1 MKICICCFGL
11 FHRPKQKESI
21 IISKKTNKK
30 NLKININESNNNSN
44 LIFQRRRRSVFQD
57 IGQINQLNN
66 FPSNQVSPKKPENK
80 ISNSPC
86 FSKNSPIRKR
96 INETPKSL
104 YELKDTFRC
113 LFCGGTKCP
122 CEDYKTNPKNAIE
135 GLNCDIIKNEIY
147 ASQRPS
153 NVLIEKYNLV
163 KKFIQNNIGLIVNL
177 QRPGEHPYC
186 GPNALDPLSGYSY
199 SPSIF
204 SSEGIKVRLSGWKD
218 MDVPDSLYFMLDIIK
233 EIYQMI
239 KIKKKKV
246 LVHCH
251 AGNGRTGI
259 VVACY
264 LIYTY
269 NYDAEEAVKIL
280 RSFRKKCI
288 EKNAQMKYCIK
299 FNQFIVQLRKIF
311 TSEKYDVDYFI
322 KHQSDLCLEDYNKK
336 LIIPTMIWITFDIL
350 YKLKS
355 SNYYTNDA
363 IYKALNGALEIRE
376 SDYKELINIVDE
388 INNGNWNSLQNNKK
402 IVIICELFYN
412 WLEDCVTYCI
422 SPKKINE
429 MFLDN
434 NFKILI
440 IDITNGNNDK
450 RLIKSISDH
459 IENYLKKLEMEI
471 IKYITKF
478 LCNIY
483 PNEDDD
489 NIMEYKRMVEKISI
503 YLLGFNIDLLLYFK
517 SKSDEN
523 KIDEEIEDD
532 YDIGIQISIKDC
544 IQSIENLILIFEFLR
559 IKLSYSTHHPVNNSN
574 YLSVNNNDN
583 HSNHLNYKK
592 TNETLR
598 SVFTNQEE
606 SNEGS
611 FVNQKLITS
620 NRLDIGKND
629 KNNKLNLSILQG
641 KDFKNKIKK
650 SCSPIKSHLIDL
662 EHENKLKKS
671 ITPFRTK
678 FLDFQGMSNQI
689 NKSPTLKPKS
699 SFIKSNN
706 LNDSKIILKNYNND
720 NIPIIKINY
729 VEKKE

>member
-11 FHRPKQKESI
+11 FHRPKQKETI

-30 NLKININESNNNSN
+30 NLKININENSNNTN
-44 LIFQRRRRSVFQD
+44 LAIPRRRRSLIQD
-57 IGQINQLNN
+57 INQINQIT
-66 FPSNQVSPKKPENK
+66 SNQISPKKQDKQFP
-80 ISNSPC
+80 NSPC

-96 INETPKSL
+96 INQTPKTL

-113 LFCGGTKCP
+113 LFCGGIKCP
-122 CEDYKTNPKNAIE
+122 CENYKLNPKSAIE
-135 GLNCDIIKNEIY
+135 GLNCDIINNEIY

-186 GPNALDPLSGYSY
+186 GPNALDRLSGYSY

-204 SSEGIKVRLSGWKD
+204 SSEGIKVKLSGWKD

-233 EIYQMI
+233 EIYEMI

-259 VVACY
+259 VIACY
-264 LIYTY
+264 LMYTY
-269 NYDAEEAVKIL
+269 NYDAEYAVKVL

-299 FNQFIVQLRKIF
+299 FKHFIIQLRRIF

-322 KHQSDLCLEDYNKK
+322 KHQSDLSLDDPHKK
-336 LIIPTMIWITFDIL
+336 IYIPKIIWICFDIL
-350 YKLKS
+350 NNLKK
-355 SNYYTNDA
+355 SNFYNNDT
-363 IYKALNGALEIRE
+363 IYKGLNGGLEISE
-376 SDYKELINIVDE
+376 SDYEELINIIDE
-388 INNGNWNSLQNNKK
+388 INDGVWDSLQKNNK
-402 IVIICELFYN
+402 ITIICEIFFN

-422 SPKKINE
+422 SPKKIVE
-429 MFLDN
+429 MFQDN

-440 IDITNGNNDK
+440 TDITKGNNDQ
-450 RLIKSISDH
+450 RIIKNISDH

-471 IKYITKF
+471 IKYITSF
-478 LCNIY
+478 LCNVY
-483 PNEDDD
+483 PNEDDV
-489 NIMEYKRMVEKISI
+489 NVIEYKRMVEKIAI

-523 KIDEEIEDD
+523 KSDDEIEDD
-532 YDIGIQISIKDC
+532 YDMPISIHEC

-559 IKLSYSTHHPVNNSN
+559 IKLLYSSNNTIN
-574 YLSVNNNDN
+574 NNLLSVNSKDNYSKALNSRKMNDTIRSIITSQDG
-583 HSNHLNYKK
+583 SN
-592 TNETLR
+592 T
-598 SVFTNQEE
+598 
-606 SNEGS
+606 GS
-611 FVNQKLITS
+611 FVNQQLITS
-620 NRLDIGKND
+620 NRLNYKKNNT
-629 KNNKLNLSILQG
+629 KKNKLNLSILQG
-641 KDFKNKIKK
+641 KDLKNQIK
-650 SCSPIKSHLIDL
+650 SISPIKSHLKDL
-662 EHENKLKKS
+662 EQGNNIKKT
-671 ITPFRTK
+671 ITPIGTK
-678 FLDFQGMSNQI
+678 NFKFKRISNYI
-689 NKSPTLKPKS
+689 NRSPTIKPKS
-699 SFIKSNN
+699 YFNKALN
-706 LNDSKIILKNYNND
+706 LNDSKLILKNYNNE

-729 VEKKE
+729 VDKNG

>member
-11 FHRPKQKESI
+11 FHRPKQKETI

-30 NLKININESNNNSN
+30 NLKININENSNNTN
-44 LIFQRRRRSVFQD
+44 LAFPRRRRSLIQD
-57 IGQINQLNN
+57 INQINQIT
-66 FPSNQVSPKKPENK
+66 SNQISPKKQDKQFP
-80 ISNSPC
+80 NSPC

-96 INETPKSL
+96 INQTPKTL

-113 LFCGGTKCP
+113 LFCGGIKCP
-122 CEDYKTNPKNAIE
+122 CENYKLNPKSAIE
-135 GLNCDIIKNEIY
+135 GLNCDIINNEIY

-186 GPNALDPLSGYSY
+186 GPNALDRLSGYSY

-204 SSEGIKVRLSGWKD
+204 SSEGIKVKLSGWKD

-233 EIYQMI
+233 EIYEMI

-259 VVACY
+259 VIACY
-264 LIYTY
+264 LMYTY
-269 NYDAEEAVKIL
+269 NYDAEYAVKVL

-299 FNQFIVQLRKIF
+299 FKHFIIQLRRIF

-322 KHQSDLCLEDYNKK
+322 KHQSDLSLDDPHKK
-336 LIIPTMIWITFDIL
+336 IYIPKIIWICFDIL
-350 YKLKS
+350 NNLKK
-355 SNYYTNDA
+355 SNFYNNDT
-363 IYKALNGALEIRE
+363 IYKGLNGGLEISE
-376 SDYKELINIVDE
+376 SDYEELINIIDE
-388 INNGNWNSLQNNKK
+388 INDGVWDSLQKNNK
-402 IVIICELFYN
+402 ITIICEIFFN

-422 SPKKINE
+422 SPKKIVE
-429 MFLDN
+429 MFQDN

-440 IDITNGNNDK
+440 TDITKGNNDQ
-450 RLIKSISDH
+450 RIIKNISDH

-471 IKYITKF
+471 IKYITSF
-478 LCNIY
+478 LCNVY
-483 PNEDDD
+483 PNEDDA
-489 NIMEYKRMVEKISI
+489 NVIEYKRMVEKIAI

-523 KIDEEIEDD
+523 KSDDEIEDD
-532 YDIGIQISIKDC
+532 YDMPISIHEC

-559 IKLSYSTHHPVNNSN
+559 IKLLYSSNNTIN
-574 YLSVNNNDN
+574 NNLLSVNSKDNYSKALNSRKMNDTIRSIITSQDG
-583 HSNHLNYKK
+583 SN
-592 TNETLR
+592 T
-598 SVFTNQEE
+598 
-606 SNEGS
+606 GS
-611 FVNQKLITS
+611 FVNQQLITS
-620 NRLDIGKND
+620 NRLNYKKNNT
-629 KNNKLNLSILQG
+629 KKNKLNLSILQG
-641 KDFKNKIKK
+641 KDFKNQLK
-650 SCSPIKSHLIDL
+650 SISPIKSHLKDL
-662 EHENKLKKS
+662 EQGNNIKKT
-671 ITPFRTK
+671 ITPIGTK
-678 FLDFQGMSNQI
+678 NFKFKRISNYI
-689 NKSPTLKPKS
+689 NRSPTIKPKS
-699 SFIKSNN
+699 YFNKALN
-706 LNDSKIILKNYNND
+706 LNDSKLILKNYNNE

-729 VEKKE
+729 VDKNG

>member
-233 EIYQMI
+233 EMI
-239 KIKKKKV
+239 FTVEKEGKKV

-251 AGNGRTGI
+251 AGKGRTGI
-259 VVACY
+259 VIACY
-264 LIYTY
+264 LIYKY
-269 NYDAEEAVKIL
+269 HICAQDAAAKVREK
-280 RSFRKKCI
+280 RK
-288 EKNAQMKYCIK
+288 
-299 FNQFIVQLRKIF
+299 
-311 TSEKYDVDYFI
+311 
-322 KHQSDLCLEDYNKK
+322 
-336 LIIPTMIWITFDIL
+336 
-350 YKLKS
+350 
-355 SNYYTNDA
+355 
-363 IYKALNGALEIRE
+363 GA
-376 SDYKELINIVDE
+376 
-388 INNGNWNSLQNNKK
+388 
-402 IVIICELFYN
+402 
-412 WLEDCVTYCI
+412 
-422 SPKKINE
+422 
-429 MFLDN
+429 
-434 NFKILI
+434 
-440 IDITNGNNDK
+440 
-450 RLIKSISDH
+450 
-459 IENYLKKLEMEI
+459 IENKDQLEYCKKFFQC
-471 IKYITKF
+471 KY
-478 LCNIY
+478 Y
-483 PNEDDD
+483 
-489 NIMEYKRMVEKISI
+489 
-503 YLLGFNIDLLLYFK
+503 
-517 SKSDEN
+517 
-523 KIDEEIEDD
+523 
-532 YDIGIQISIKDC
+532 
-544 IQSIENLILIFEFLR
+544 IFF
-559 IKLSYSTHHPVNNSN
+559 
-574 YLSVNNNDN
+574 
-583 HSNHLNYKK
+583 
-592 TNETLR
+592 
-598 SVFTNQEE
+598 
-606 SNEGS
+606 
-611 FVNQKLITS
+611 
-620 NRLDIGKND
+620 
-629 KNNKLNLSILQG
+629 
-641 KDFKNKIKK
+641 
-650 SCSPIKSHLIDL
+650 
-662 EHENKLKKS
+662 
-671 ITPFRTK
+671 
-678 FLDFQGMSNQI
+678 
-689 NKSPTLKPKS
+689 
-699 SFIKSNN
+699 
-706 LNDSKIILKNYNND
+706 
-720 NIPIIKINY
+720 
-729 VEKKE
+729 

>member
-11 FHRPKQKESI
+11 FHRPKQKETI

-30 NLKININESNNNSN
+30 NVKININENINNSS
-44 LIFQRRRRSVFQD
+44 LQFQRRRRSIFQD
-57 IGQINQLNN
+57 INQINQLNQ
-66 FPSNQVSPKKPENK
+66 FRNQISPKKPENVG
-80 ISNSPC
+80 NSPC

-122 CEDYKTNPKNAIE
+122 CEDYKTNPKSAIE

-186 GPNALDPLSGYSY
+186 GPNALDPLSGFSY

-204 SSEGIKVRLSGWKD
+204 TSEGIKVKLSGWKD

-233 EIYQMI
+233 EIYDMI
-239 KIKKKKV
+239 KVKKKKV

-269 NYDAEEAVKIL
+269 NYDAENAVKVL

-299 FNQFIVQLRKIF
+299 FKQFIVQLRRIF

-322 KHQSDLCLEDYNKK
+322 KHQSDLSMEDSHKK
-336 LIIPTMIWITFDIL
+336 IFIPKIIWICFDIL
-350 YKLKS
+350 NNLKV
-355 SNYYTNDA
+355 SNTFTNKS
-363 IYKALNGALEIRE
+363 IYKALNGSLEISE
-376 SDYKELINIVDE
+376 NEYQELINIVDE
-388 INNGNWNSLQNNKK
+388 INDGIWDSLQNNKK
-402 IVIICELFYN
+402 IVIVCELLYY

-429 MFLDN
+429 IFYYN

-440 IDITNGNNDK
+440 VDIINGNCDQ
-450 RLIKSISDH
+450 RLIKSISEH
-459 IENYLKKLEMEI
+459 IENNLKKLEMEI
-471 IKYITKF
+471 IKYITSF
-478 LCNIY
+478 LCKIYSNEEDNNII
-483 PNEDDD
+483 EF
-489 NIMEYKRMVEKISI
+489 KRMVEKISI

-532 YDIGIQISIKDC
+532 YDLGIQISIKEC

-559 IKLSYSTHHPVNNSN
+559 IKHTYSTNKTLNNNLLSLNSKDN
-574 YLSVNNNDN
+574 YLK
-583 HSNHLNYKK
+583 HLDYKK
-592 TNETLR
+592 MNETLR
-598 SVFTNQEE
+598 SVITSQDE
-606 SNEGS
+606 SNDGS
-611 FVNQKLITS
+611 FVNQKLTS
-620 NRLDIGKND
+620 SKGLNYEKND
-629 KNNKLNLSILQG
+629 KNNRLNLSILQG
-641 KDFKNKIKK
+641 KEYKNQIKK
-650 SCSPIKSHLIDL
+650 SCSPIKSHLIHL
-662 EHENKLKKS
+662 QHGKKIKNT
-671 ITPFRTK
+671 ITPFRNK
-678 FLDFQGMSNQI
+678 FLDFKKVSNTI

-699 SFIKSNN
+699 PFSKALN
-706 LNDSKIILKNYNND
+706 LNDSKLVLKNYNNE
-720 NIPIIKINY
+720 NIPVIKINY
-729 VEKKE
+729 VEKND

>member
-11 FHRPKQKESI
+11 FHRPKQKETI

-30 NLKININESNNNSN
+30 NVKININENINNSS
-44 LIFQRRRRSVFQD
+44 LQFQRRRRSIFQD
-57 IGQINQLNN
+57 INQINQLNQ
-66 FPSNQVSPKKPENK
+66 FPNQISPKKPENVG
-80 ISNSPC
+80 NSPC

-113 LFCGGTKCP
+113 LFCGGIKCP
-122 CEDYKTNPKNAIE
+122 CEDYKTNPKSAIE

-186 GPNALDPLSGYSY
+186 GPNALDPLSGFSY

-204 SSEGIKVRLSGWKD
+204 TSEGIKVKLSGWKD

-233 EIYQMI
+233 EIYDMI
-239 KIKKKKV
+239 KVKKKKV

-269 NYDAEEAVKIL
+269 NYDAENAVKVL

-299 FNQFIVQLRKIF
+299 FKQFIVQLRRIF

-322 KHQSDLCLEDYNKK
+322 KHQSDLSMEDSHKK
-336 LIIPTMIWITFDIL
+336 IFIPKIIWICFDIL
-350 YKLKS
+350 NNLKV
-355 SNYYTNDA
+355 SNTFTNKS
-363 IYKALNGALEIRE
+363 IYKALNGSLEISE
-376 SDYKELINIVDE
+376 NEYQELINIVDE
-388 INNGNWNSLQNNKK
+388 INDGIWDSLQNNKK
-402 IVIICELFYN
+402 IVIVCELLYY

-429 MFLDN
+429 IFYYN

-440 IDITNGNNDK
+440 VDIINGNCDQ
-450 RLIKSISDH
+450 RIIKSISEH
-459 IENYLKKLEMEI
+459 IENNLKKLEMEI
-471 IKYITKF
+471 IKYITSF
-478 LCNIY
+478 LCKIY
-483 PNEDDD
+483 SNEED
-489 NIMEYKRMVEKISI
+489 NNVIEFKRMVEKISI

-532 YDIGIQISIKDC
+532 YDLGIQISIKEC

-559 IKLSYSTHHPVNNSN
+559 IKYTHSTNKTLNNNLLSLNSKDN
-574 YLSVNNNDN
+574 YLK
-583 HSNHLNYKK
+583 HLDYKK
-592 TNETLR
+592 MNETLR
-598 SVFTNQEE
+598 SVITSQDE
-606 SNEGS
+606 SNDGS
-611 FVNQKLITS
+611 FVNQKLTS
-620 NRLDIGKND
+620 SKGLNYEKND
-629 KNNKLNLSILQG
+629 KNNRLNLSILQG
-641 KDFKNKIKK
+641 KEYKNQIKK
-650 SCSPIKSHLIDL
+650 SCSPIKSHLIHL
-662 EHENKLKKS
+662 QHGKKIKNT
-671 ITPFRTK
+671 ITPFRNK
-678 FLDFQGMSNQI
+678 FLDFKKVSNTI

-699 SFIKSNN
+699 PFSKALN
-706 LNDSKIILKNYNND
+706 LNDSKLVLKNYNNE
-720 NIPIIKINY
+720 NIPVIKINY
-729 VEKKE
+729 VEKND

>member
-11 FHRPKQKESI
+11 FHRPKQKETI

-30 NLKININESNNNSN
+30 NVKININENINNSS
-44 LIFQRRRRSVFQD
+44 LQFQRRRRSIFQD
-57 IGQINQLNN
+57 INQINQLNQ
-66 FPSNQVSPKKPENK
+66 FPNQISPKKPENVG
-80 ISNSPC
+80 NSPC

-122 CEDYKTNPKNAIE
+122 CEDYKTNPKSAIE

-186 GPNALDPLSGYSY
+186 GPNALDPLSGFSY

-204 SSEGIKVRLSGWKD
+204 TSEGIKVKLSGWKD

-233 EIYQMI
+233 EIYDMI
-239 KIKKKKV
+239 KVKKKKV

-269 NYDAEEAVKIL
+269 NYDAENAVKVL

-299 FNQFIVQLRKIF
+299 FKQFIVQLRRIF

-322 KHQSDLCLEDYNKK
+322 KHQSDLSMEDSHKK
-336 LIIPTMIWITFDIL
+336 IFIPKIIWICFDIL
-350 YKLKS
+350 NNLKV
-355 SNYYTNDA
+355 SNTFTNKS
-363 IYKALNGALEIRE
+363 IYKALNGSLEISE
-376 SDYKELINIVDE
+376 NEYQELINIVDE
-388 INNGNWNSLQNNKK
+388 INDGIWDSLQNNKK
-402 IVIICELFYN
+402 IVIVCELLYY

-429 MFLDN
+429 IFYYN

-440 IDITNGNNDK
+440 VDIINGNCDQ
-450 RLIKSISDH
+450 RLIKSISEH
-459 IENYLKKLEMEI
+459 IENNLKKLEMEI
-471 IKYITKF
+471 IKYITSF
-478 LCNIY
+478 LCKIYSNEEDNNII
-483 PNEDDD
+483 EF
-489 NIMEYKRMVEKISI
+489 KRMVEKISI

-532 YDIGIQISIKDC
+532 YDLGIQISIKEC

-559 IKLSYSTHHPVNNSN
+559 IKYTHSTNKTLNNNLLSLNSKDN
-574 YLSVNNNDN
+574 YLK
-583 HSNHLNYKK
+583 HLDYKK
-592 TNETLR
+592 MNETLR
-598 SVFTNQEE
+598 SVITSQDE
-606 SNEGS
+606 SNDGS
-611 FVNQKLITS
+611 FVNQKLTS
-620 NRLDIGKND
+620 SKGLNYEKND
-629 KNNKLNLSILQG
+629 KNNRLNLSILQG
-641 KDFKNKIKK
+641 KEYKNQIKK
-650 SCSPIKSHLIDL
+650 SCSPIKSHLIHL
-662 EHENKLKKS
+662 QHGKKIKNT
-671 ITPFRTK
+671 ITPFRNK
-678 FLDFQGMSNQI
+678 FLDFKKVSNTI

-699 SFIKSNN
+699 PFSKALN
-706 LNDSKIILKNYNND
+706 LNDSKLVLKNYNNE
-720 NIPIIKINY
+720 NIPVIKINY
-729 VEKKE
+729 VEKND

>member
-11 FHRPKQKESI
+11 FHRPKQKETI

-30 NLKININESNNNSN
+30 NLKLNINEINNNTN
-44 LIFQRRRRSVFQD
+44 LPFQKRRRSLIQD
-57 IGQINQLNN
+57 LNQINQIT
-66 FPSNQVSPKKPENK
+66 SNQISPKKQDKQIP
-80 ISNSPC
+80 NSPC

-96 INETPKSL
+96 INQTPKTL

-113 LFCGGTKCP
+113 LFCGGIKCP
-122 CEDYKTNPKNAIE
+122 CENYKLNPKSAIE
-135 GLNCDIIKNEIY
+135 GLNCDIINNEIY

-204 SSEGIKVRLSGWKD
+204 SSEGIKVKLSGWKD

-233 EIYQMI
+233 EIYEMI
-239 KIKKKKV
+239 KIKQKKV

-264 LIYTY
+264 LMYTY
-269 NYDAEEAVKIL
+269 NYDAENAVKVL

-299 FNQFIVQLRKIF
+299 FKHFIIQLRRIF

-322 KHQSDLCLEDYNKK
+322 KHQSDLSLDDPHKK
-336 LIIPTMIWITFDIL
+336 IYIPKIIWICFDIL
-350 YKLKS
+350 NNLKNNKVFS
-355 SNYYTNDA
+355 NDA
-363 IYKALNGALEIRE
+363 IYKGLNGGLEISE
-376 SDYKELINIVDE
+376 SDYQELINIIDE
-388 INNGNWNSLQNNKK
+388 INDGVWDSLQKNNK
-402 IVIICELFYN
+402 ITIICELFYN

-422 SPKKINE
+422 SPKKIVE
-429 MFLDN
+429 MFQDN
-434 NFKILI
+434 NIKILI
-440 IDITNGNNDK
+440 ADVTNGNNDQ
-450 RLIKSISDH
+450 RIIKNISDH

-471 IKYITKF
+471 IKYITSF

-483 PNEDDD
+483 PKEDDV
-489 NIMEYKRMVEKISI
+489 NVIEYKRMVEKIAI

-523 KIDEEIEDD
+523 KSDDEIEDD
-532 YDIGIQISIKDC
+532 YDMPISIQEC

-559 IKLSYSTHHPVNNSN
+559 IKLLYSSNNTIN
-574 YLSVNNNDN
+574 NNLLSVNSKDNYSKALNSRKMNDTIRSIITSQDG
-583 HSNHLNYKK
+583 SN
-592 TNETLR
+592 T
-598 SVFTNQEE
+598 
-606 SNEGS
+606 GS
-611 FVNQKLITS
+611 FVNQQLITS
-620 NRLDIGKND
+620 NRLNYKKNNT
-629 KNNKLNLSILQG
+629 KKNKLNLSILQG
-641 KDFKNKIKK
+641 KDLKNQIK
-650 SCSPIKSHLIDL
+650 SISPIKSHLKDL
-662 EHENKLKKS
+662 EQGNNIKKT
-671 ITPFRTK
+671 ITPIGTK
-678 FLDFQGMSNQI
+678 NFKFKRISNYI
-689 NKSPTLKPKS
+689 NRSPTIKPKS
-699 SFIKSNN
+699 YFNKALN
-706 LNDSKIILKNYNND
+706 LNDSKLILKNYNNE

-729 VEKKE
+729 VDKNG

>member
-11 FHRPKQKESI
+11 FHRPKQKETI

-30 NLKININESNNNSN
+30 NVKININENINNSS
-44 LIFQRRRRSVFQD
+44 LQFQRRRRSIFQD
-57 IGQINQLNN
+57 INQINQLNQ
-66 FPSNQVSPKKPENK
+66 FPNQISPKKPENVG
-80 ISNSPC
+80 NSPC

-122 CEDYKTNPKNAIE
+122 CEDYKTNPKSAIE

-186 GPNALDPLSGYSY
+186 GPNALDPLSGFSY

-204 SSEGIKVRLSGWKD
+204 TSEGIKVKLSGWKD

-233 EIYQMI
+233 EIYDMI
-239 KIKKKKV
+239 KVKKKKV

-269 NYDAEEAVKIL
+269 NYDAENAVKVL

-299 FNQFIVQLRKIF
+299 FKQFIVQLRRIF

-322 KHQSDLCLEDYNKK
+322 KHQSDLSMEDSHKK
-336 LIIPTMIWITFDIL
+336 IFIPKIIWICFDIL
-350 YKLKS
+350 NNLKV
-355 SNYYTNDA
+355 SNTYTNKS
-363 IYKALNGALEIRE
+363 IYKALNGSLEISE
-376 SDYKELINIVDE
+376 NEYQELINIVDE
-388 INNGNWNSLQNNKK
+388 INDGIWDSLQNNKK
-402 IVIICELFYN
+402 IVIVCELLYY

-429 MFLDN
+429 IFYYN

-440 IDITNGNNDK
+440 VDIINGNCDQ
-450 RLIKSISDH
+450 RIIKSISEH
-459 IENYLKKLEMEI
+459 IENNLKKLEMEI
-471 IKYITKF
+471 IKYITSF
-478 LCNIY
+478 LCKIY
-483 PNEDDD
+483 SNEED
-489 NIMEYKRMVEKISI
+489 NNVIEFKRMVEKISI

-532 YDIGIQISIKDC
+532 YDLGIQISIKEC

-559 IKLSYSTHHPVNNSN
+559 IKYTHSTNKTLNNNLLSLNSKDN
-574 YLSVNNNDN
+574 YLK
-583 HSNHLNYKK
+583 HLDYKK
-592 TNETLR
+592 MNETLR
-598 SVFTNQEE
+598 SIITSQDE
-606 SNEGS
+606 SNDGS
-611 FVNQKLITS
+611 FVNQKLTS
-620 NRLDIGKND
+620 SKGLNYEKND
-629 KNNKLNLSILQG
+629 KNNRLNLSILQG
-641 KDFKNKIKK
+641 KEYKNQIKK
-650 SCSPIKSHLIDL
+650 SCSPIKSHLIHL
-662 EHENKLKKS
+662 QHGKKIKNT
-671 ITPFRTK
+671 ITPFRNK
-678 FLDFQGMSNQI
+678 FLDFKKVSNTI

-699 SFIKSNN
+699 PFSKALN
-706 LNDSKIILKNYNND
+706 LNDSKLVLKNYNNE
-720 NIPIIKINY
+720 NIPVIKINY
-729 VEKKE
+729 VEKND

>member
-11 FHRPKQKESI
+11 FHRPKQKETI

-30 NLKININESNNNSN
+30 NLKININENSNNTN
-44 LIFQRRRRSVFQD
+44 LAFPRRRRSLIQD
-57 IGQINQLNN
+57 INQINQIT
-66 FPSNQVSPKKPENK
+66 SNQISPKKQDKQFP
-80 ISNSPC
+80 NSPC

-96 INETPKSL
+96 INQTPKTL

-113 LFCGGTKCP
+113 LFCGGIKCP
-122 CEDYKTNPKNAIE
+122 CENYKLNPKSAIE
-135 GLNCDIIKNEIY
+135 GLNCDIINNEIY

-186 GPNALDPLSGYSY
+186 GPNALDRLSGYSY

-204 SSEGIKVRLSGWKD
+204 SSEGIKVKLSGWKD

-233 EIYQMI
+233 EIYEMI

-259 VVACY
+259 VIACY
-264 LIYTY
+264 LMYTY
-269 NYDAEEAVKIL
+269 NYDAEYAVKVL

-299 FNQFIVQLRKIF
+299 FKHFIIQLRRIF

-322 KHQSDLCLEDYNKK
+322 KHQSDLSLDDPHKK
-336 LIIPTMIWITFDIL
+336 IYIPKIIWICFDIL
-350 YKLKS
+350 NNLKK
-355 SNYYTNDA
+355 SNFYNNDT
-363 IYKALNGALEIRE
+363 IYKGLNGGLEISE
-376 SDYKELINIVDE
+376 SDYEELINIIDE
-388 INNGNWNSLQNNKK
+388 INDGVWDSLQKNNK
-402 IVIICELFYN
+402 ITIICEIFFN

-422 SPKKINE
+422 SPKKIVE
-429 MFLDN
+429 MFQDN

-440 IDITNGNNDK
+440 TDITKGNNDQ
-450 RLIKSISDH
+450 RIIKNISDH

-471 IKYITKF
+471 IKYITSF
-478 LCNIY
+478 LCNVY
-483 PNEDDD
+483 PNEDDV
-489 NIMEYKRMVEKISI
+489 NVIEYKRMVEKIAI

-523 KIDEEIEDD
+523 KSDDEIEDD
-532 YDIGIQISIKDC
+532 YDMPISIQEC

-559 IKLSYSTHHPVNNSN
+559 IKLLYSSNNTIN
-574 YLSVNNNDN
+574 NNLLSVNSKDNYSKALNSRKMNDTIRSIITSQDG
-583 HSNHLNYKK
+583 SN
-592 TNETLR
+592 T
-598 SVFTNQEE
+598 
-606 SNEGS
+606 GS
-611 FVNQKLITS
+611 FVNQQLITS
-620 NRLDIGKND
+620 NRLNYKKNNT
-629 KNNKLNLSILQG
+629 KKNKLNLSILQG
-641 KDFKNKIKK
+641 KDFKNQLK
-650 SCSPIKSHLIDL
+650 SISPIKSHLKDL
-662 EHENKLKKS
+662 EQGNNIKKT
-671 ITPFRTK
+671 ITPIGTK
-678 FLDFQGMSNQI
+678 NFKFKRISNYI
-689 NKSPTLKPKS
+689 NRSPTIKPKS
-699 SFIKSNN
+699 YFNKALN
-706 LNDSKIILKNYNND
+706 LNDSKLILKNYNNE

-729 VEKKE
+729 VDKNG

>member
-11 FHRPKQKESI
+11 FHRPKQKETI

-30 NLKININESNNNSN
+30 NVKININENINNSS
-44 LIFQRRRRSVFQD
+44 LQFQRRRRSIFQD
-57 IGQINQLNN
+57 INQINQLNQ
-66 FPSNQVSPKKPENK
+66 FPNQISPKKPENVG
-80 ISNSPC
+80 NSPC

-96 INETPKSL
+96 ITETPKSL

-122 CEDYKTNPKNAIE
+122 CEDYKTNPKSAIE

-186 GPNALDPLSGYSY
+186 GPNALDPLSGFSY

-204 SSEGIKVRLSGWKD
+204 TSEGIKVKLSGWKD

-233 EIYQMI
+233 EIYDMI
-239 KIKKKKV
+239 KVKKKKV

-269 NYDAEEAVKIL
+269 NYDAENAVKVL

-299 FNQFIVQLRKIF
+299 FKQFIVQLRRIF

-322 KHQSDLCLEDYNKK
+322 KHQSDLSMEDSHKK
-336 LIIPTMIWITFDIL
+336 IFIPKIIWICFDIL
-350 YKLKS
+350 NNLKV
-355 SNYYTNDA
+355 SNTFTNKS
-363 IYKALNGALEIRE
+363 IYKALNGSLEISE
-376 SDYKELINIVDE
+376 NEYQELINIVDE
-388 INNGNWNSLQNNKK
+388 INDGIWDSLQNNKK
-402 IVIICELFYN
+402 IVIVCELLYY

-429 MFLDN
+429 IFYYN

-440 IDITNGNNDK
+440 VDITNGNCDQ
-450 RLIKSISDH
+450 RIIKSISEH
-459 IENYLKKLEMEI
+459 IENNLKKLEMEI
-471 IKYITKF
+471 INYITSF
-478 LCNIY
+478 LCIIY
-483 PNEDDD
+483 PNDDD
-489 NIMEYKRMVEKISI
+489 NNIMEYKRMVEKISI

-523 KIDEEIEDD
+523 KIDEQIEDD
-532 YDIGIQISIKDC
+532 YDLGIQISIKEC

-559 IKLSYSTHHPVNNSN
+559 IKFTYSTNKT
-574 YLSVNNNDN
+574 LNNNLLSLNGKDN
-583 HSNHLNYKK
+583 SLKNLDYKK
-592 TNETLR
+592 NNETIR
-598 SVFTNQEE
+598 SVITSQDE
-606 SNEGS
+606 SNEDS
-611 FVNQKLITS
+611 FVNQKLIPS
-620 NRLDIGKND
+620 QGLNYEKND
-629 KNNKLNLSILQG
+629 KNNRLNLSILQG
-641 KDFKNKIKK
+641 KNYKNQIKK
-650 SCSPIKSHLIDL
+650 SCSPIKSHLKNL
-662 EHENKLKKS
+662 QHGNKIKNT
-671 ITPFRTK
+671 ITPYRNK
-678 FLDFQGMSNQI
+678 FLDFKKVSNTI

-699 SFIKSNN
+699 PFSKALN
-706 LNDSKIILKNYNND
+706 LNDSKLVLKNYNNE
-720 NIPIIKINY
+720 NIPVIKINY
-729 VEKKE
+729 VEKID

>member
-186 GPNALDPLSGYSY
+186 GPNALDPLSGFSY

-204 SSEGIKVRLSGWKD
+204 TSEGIKVKLSGWKD

-233 EIYQMI
+233 EIYDMI
-239 KIKKKKV
+239 KVKKKKV

-269 NYDAEEAVKIL
+269 NYDAENAVKVL

-299 FNQFIVQLRKIF
+299 FKQFIVQLRRIF

-322 KHQSDLCLEDYNKK
+322 KHQSDLSMEDSHKK
-336 LIIPTMIWITFDIL
+336 IFIPKIIWICFDIL
-350 YKLKS
+350 NNLKV
-355 SNYYTNDA
+355 SNTFTNKS
-363 IYKALNGALEIRE
+363 IYKALNGSLEISE
-376 SDYKELINIVDE
+376 NEYQELINIVDE
-388 INNGNWNSLQNNKK
+388 INDGIWDSLQNNKK
-402 IVIICELFYN
+402 IVIVCELLYY

-429 MFLDN
+429 IFYYN

-440 IDITNGNNDK
+440 VDIINGNCDQ
-450 RLIKSISDH
+450 RIIKSISEH
-459 IENYLKKLEMEI
+459 IENNLKKLEMEI
-471 IKYITKF
+471 IKYITSF
-478 LCNIY
+478 LCKIY
-483 PNEDDD
+483 SNEED
-489 NIMEYKRMVEKISI
+489 NNVIEFKRMVEKISI

-532 YDIGIQISIKDC
+532 YDLGIQISIKEC

-559 IKLSYSTHHPVNNSN
+559 IKYTHSTNKTLNNNLLSLNSKDN
-574 YLSVNNNDN
+574 YLK
-583 HSNHLNYKK
+583 HLDYKK
-592 TNETLR
+592 MNETLR
-598 SVFTNQEE
+598 SVITSQDE
-606 SNEGS
+606 SNDGS
-611 FVNQKLITS
+611 FVNQKLTS
-620 NRLDIGKND
+620 SKGLNYEKND
-629 KNNKLNLSILQG
+629 KNNRLNLSILQG
-641 KDFKNKIKK
+641 KEYKNQIKK
-650 SCSPIKSHLIDL
+650 SCSPIKSHLIHL
-662 EHENKLKKS
+662 QHGKKIKNT
-671 ITPFRTK
+671 ITPFRNK
-678 FLDFQGMSNQI
+678 FLDFKKVSNTI

-699 SFIKSNN
+699 PFSKALN
-706 LNDSKIILKNYNND
+706 LNDSKLVLKNYNNE
-720 NIPIIKINY
+720 NIPVIKINY
-729 VEKKE
+729 VEKND

>member
-11 FHRPKQKESI
+11 FHRPKQKETI

-30 NLKININESNNNSN
+30 NLKININENSNNTN
-44 LIFQRRRRSVFQD
+44 LAFPRRRRSLIQD
-57 IGQINQLNN
+57 INQINQIT
-66 FPSNQVSPKKPENK
+66 SNQISPKKQDKQFP
-80 ISNSPC
+80 NSPC

-96 INETPKSL
+96 INQTPKTL

-113 LFCGGTKCP
+113 LFCGGIKCP
-122 CEDYKTNPKNAIE
+122 CENYKLNPKSAIE
-135 GLNCDIIKNEIY
+135 GLNCDIINNEIY

-186 GPNALDPLSGYSY
+186 GPNALDRLSGYSY

-204 SSEGIKVRLSGWKD
+204 SSEGIKVKLSGWKD

-233 EIYQMI
+233 EIYEMI

-259 VVACY
+259 VIACY
-264 LIYTY
+264 LMYTY
-269 NYDAEEAVKIL
+269 NYDAEYAVKVL

-299 FNQFIVQLRKIF
+299 FKHFIIQLRRIF

-322 KHQSDLCLEDYNKK
+322 KHQSDLSLDDPHKK
-336 LIIPTMIWITFDIL
+336 IYIPKIIWICFDIL
-350 YKLKS
+350 NNLKK
-355 SNYYTNDA
+355 SNFYNNDT
-363 IYKALNGALEIRE
+363 IYKGLNGGLEISE
-376 SDYKELINIVDE
+376 SDYEELINIIDE
-388 INNGNWNSLQNNKK
+388 INDGVWDSLQKNNK
-402 IVIICELFYN
+402 ITIICELFFN

-422 SPKKINE
+422 SPKKIVE
-429 MFLDN
+429 MFQDN

-440 IDITNGNNDK
+440 TDITKGNNDQ
-450 RLIKSISDH
+450 RIIKNISDH

-471 IKYITKF
+471 IKYITSF
-478 LCNIY
+478 LCNVY
-483 PNEDDD
+483 PNEDDV
-489 NIMEYKRMVEKISI
+489 NVIEYKRMVEKIAI

-523 KIDEEIEDD
+523 KSDDEIEDD
-532 YDIGIQISIKDC
+532 YDMPISIQEC

-559 IKLSYSTHHPVNNSN
+559 IKLLYSSNNTIN
-574 YLSVNNNDN
+574 NNLLSVNSKDNYSKALNSRKMNDTIRSIITSQDG
-583 HSNHLNYKK
+583 SN
-592 TNETLR
+592 T
-598 SVFTNQEE
+598 
-606 SNEGS
+606 GS
-611 FVNQKLITS
+611 FVNQQLITS
-620 NRLDIGKND
+620 NRLNYKKNNT
-629 KNNKLNLSILQG
+629 KKNKLNLSILQG
-641 KDFKNKIKK
+641 KDLKNQIK
-650 SCSPIKSHLIDL
+650 SISPIKSHLKDL
-662 EHENKLKKS
+662 EQGNNIKKT
-671 ITPFRTK
+671 ITPIGTK
-678 FLDFQGMSNQI
+678 NFKFKRISNYI
-689 NKSPTLKPKS
+689 NRSPTIKPKS
-699 SFIKSNN
+699 YFNKALN
-706 LNDSKIILKNYNND
+706 LNDSKLILKNYNNE

-729 VEKKE
+729 VDKNG